1 ILRFRGVAIFL
12 LKNPSIK
19 VVYSLFYIKVLTI
32 RYFIKGLPYEMISVG
47 DIISGGIGKKKGEWI
62 WTWILTQSVFP
73 PRAKKFFSQVMITM

>member
-1 ILRFRGVAIFL
+1 
-12 LKNPSIK
+12 
-19 VVYSLFYIKVLTI
+19 
-32 RYFIKGLPYEMISVG
+32 MISVG